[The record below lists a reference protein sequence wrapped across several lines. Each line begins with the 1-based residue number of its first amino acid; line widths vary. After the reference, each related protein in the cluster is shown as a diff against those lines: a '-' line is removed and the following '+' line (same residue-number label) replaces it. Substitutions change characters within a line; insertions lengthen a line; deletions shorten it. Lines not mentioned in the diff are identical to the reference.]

1 VVTKDLTSSI
11 SVPTSAVQPQFYQL
25 WLDMEDAILYEK
37 MKPKEAVDSYA
48 KRGQALLDEWNA
60 KRKK

>member
-1 VVTKDLTSSI
+1 VVIQDLTAGI
-11 SVPTSAVQPQFYQL
+11 SVPTTTLQPQFYQL

>member
-1 VVTKDLTSSI
+1 L
-11 SVPTSAVQPQFYQL
+11 QPQFYQL

-37 MKPKEAVDSYA
+37 MPPKQALDTYA

-60 KRKK
+60 KRKR